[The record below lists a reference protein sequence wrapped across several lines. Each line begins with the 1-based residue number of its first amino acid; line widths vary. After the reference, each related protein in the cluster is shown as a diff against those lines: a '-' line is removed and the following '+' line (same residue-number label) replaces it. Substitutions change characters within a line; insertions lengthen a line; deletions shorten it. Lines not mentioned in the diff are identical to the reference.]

1 MYKLIACVVI
11 LSALIQESVQ
21 DGNCPV
27 CGAPTAEASI
37 TNTFAGS
44 FSNTRRRRQAAINPE
59 PGMCMRSISL
69 HIYTRVFGVRELCL

>member
-1 MYKLIACVVI
+1 MYIFKLIACVVI

-37 TNTFAGS
+37 TSTFAGS
-44 FSNTRRRRQAAINPE
+44 SKTRQRRQAT
-59 PGMCMRSISL
+59 RSINLES
-69 HIYTRVFGVRELCL
+69 GM